1 MSDEER
7 RNLASNNPYGDAY
20 QRQWSREARTGQPPL
35 GSGPIDPALAQQIM
49 AAEAARY
56 RERTEPAP
64 VQQESAQQE
73 TTLPGYRTT
82 ANTWERP
89 SDTWRAAADQ
99 DSQNQLQAWEREQGR
114 GTPPAENPNQWD
126 YETMD
131 PAQAAAAAVA
141 AGTWQQPSA
150 PAQTPMYSQ
159 SYQSQGY
166 AAGTTLSP
174 EQAAYLSQQQ
184 QYSVDPT
191 TQQAYEQSQAFS
203 AADFPG
209 NGFQGQTPPQENPV
223 AGAANAS
230 LSPLS
235 PHTGRATSST
245 NPSGTGLSRN
255 SAVRRSATR
264 QGRGT
269 RGSSGH

>member
-7 RNLASNNPYGDAY
+7 RNLASNNPYGDEY
-20 QRQWSREARTGQPPL
+20 QRQWSREARGGRPAR
-35 GSGPIDPALAQQIM
+35 GHGPISPELAQQMM

-64 VQQESAQQE
+64 VQQESARQE
-73 TTLPGYRTT
+73 TTLPAYRTM
-82 ANTWERP
+82 AATWEQP

-141 AGTWQQPSA
+141 AGTWQQQSA
-150 PAQTPMYSQ
+150 PAQTPTYSQ
-159 SYQSQGY
+159 GYQVDQSQGY
-166 AAGTTLSP
+166 AGGTTLSP
-174 EQAAYLSQQQ
+174 EQAAYFSQQQ
-184 QYSVDPT
+184 QYSMDPT
-191 TQQAYEQSQAFS
+191 TQQTYEQSQAFS

-209 NGFQGQTPPQENPV
+209 NGFQGQYPLQENPV

-230 LSPLS
+230 LSQLS
-235 PHTGRATSST
+235 PHAGRATSST
-245 NPSGTGLSRN
+245 NSQGTGLSR
-255 SAVRRSATR
+255 SGGVRRSTR
-264 QGRGT
+264 R
-269 RGSSGH
+269 